1 MLMIPPDDA
10 RDRRY
15 FEEGVLEAQRFAVMA
30 LWHLASLGKNRTLIE
45 SAKGIRP
52 LITMLSAEGSSRDCH

>member
-1 MLMIPPDDA
+1 MSAPDDA
-10 RDRRY
+10 RHRRY
-15 FEEGVLEAQRFAVMA
+15 FEEGVLEAQRFAVMT

-45 SAKGIRP
+45 SSKGIRP